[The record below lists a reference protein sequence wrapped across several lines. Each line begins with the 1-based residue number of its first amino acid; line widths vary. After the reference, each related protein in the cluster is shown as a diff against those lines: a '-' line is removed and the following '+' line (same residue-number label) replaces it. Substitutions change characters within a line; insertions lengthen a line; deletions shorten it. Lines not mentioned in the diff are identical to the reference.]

1 MFEAADT
8 LASYWE
14 KRAVKFARH
23 EDGLAAVCSY
33 GMPRFYNRSIEI
45 CQQRA
50 LRPWLEDLS
59 DTDVLEIGCGVG
71 RWTEMLSRQGNR
83 VTAIDLS
90 PTMVSESSRRLKAN
104 ALSADLQT
112 ADISEFSSG
121 KQFDAAVSVTV
132 LQHIMDDERFDQ
144 AFRNI
149 ADQMRPGGRFVLLEA
164 APSDNDVRCNSPI
177 FRARPFSA
185 YQAVLERNGFR
196 IETVAGVDPMPFKT
210 WVLPYLRSMPRPLAV
225 ATIAV
230 ATALSLPLDLAL
242 ASRMPKQSWH
252 KLIVAVRE
260 ERA

>member
-1 MFEAADT
+1 MFEVADT

-14 KRAVKFARH
+14 QRAVKFAQH

-50 LRPWLEDLS
+50 LRPWLENIRDA
-59 DTDVLEIGCGVG
+59 DVLEIGCGVG
-71 RWTEMLSRQGNR
+71 RWTETLSRQGNR
-83 VTAIDLS
+83 VCGVDLS
-90 PTMVSESSRRLKAN
+90 PTMISETARRLKAN
-104 ALSADLQT
+104 DLRADLHA

-132 LQHIMDDERFDQ
+132 LQHIMDDQRFDQ

-149 ADQMRPGGRFVLLEA
+149 ASQMRSGGKFVLLEA
-164 APSDNDVRCNSPI
+164 APSDDDVRCNSPV
-177 FRARPFSA
+177 FRARPISA
-185 YQAVLERNGFR
+185 YRSVLERNGVR
-196 IETVAGVDPMPFKT
+196 VESIAGVDPMPFKT

-225 ATIAV
+225 ATIGA

-242 ASRMPKQSWH
+242 AAHMPRQSWH

-260 ERA
+260 AH